1 MIEVTAMTVAWLY
14 SVCITHPWFS
24 FRSWLDAP
32 ALLAFKVLPVGFL
45 DTGSQVIALCHDRLS
60 NRKRCSQLVE

>member
-1 MIEVTAMTVAWLY
+1 MIEVTAMTVAWLN

-24 FRSWLDAP
+24 FRLWLDAP

-45 DTGSQVIALCHDRLS
+45 DTGSQVIALNHDL
-60 NRKRCSQLVE
+60 

>member
-1 MIEVTAMTVAWLY
+1 VIEVTALTDAWLN

-24 FRSWLDAP
+24 FRLWLDAP

-45 DTGSQVIALCHDRLS
+45 DTGSQVIALNHDL
-60 NRKRCSQLVE
+60 